1 MTVNQTTID
10 HLKKWEG
17 LRLEAYPDP
26 GSRDGN
32 PWTIGYGHTSD
43 GFLRV
48 AKGLLITQ
56 AQAESALR
64 HDAGEAAA
72 AINRL
77 VKVRLTDN
85 QRGALISFV
94 FNVGIGAFGKST
106 LLKKLNGGDYNSVPV
121 ELARWNKNDG
131 KVMAGLTNRRSA
143 EAGLWA
149 KGAFVTSRNVKAD
162 APSVGVSTPSST
174 PPPSKWAAFIAAIMA
189 LFK

>member
-1 MTVNQTTID
+1 MTVDQETIN

-43 GFLRV
+43 GFMRV
-48 AKGLLITQ
+48 AKGLRITQ
-56 AQAESALR
+56 AQAEAALR
-64 HDAGEAAA
+64 HDAGEAAV
-72 AINRL
+72 AINNL
-77 VKVRLTDN
+77 VKVPLTDN

-106 LLKKLNGGDYNSVPV
+106 LLKELNKQNYNAVPG

-131 KVMAGLTNRRSA
+131 MAMQGLINRRSA
-143 EAGLWA
+143 EAGLWV

-162 APSVGVSTPSST
+162 TS
-174 PPPSKWAAFIAAIMA
+174 SKWAAFIAAIVR

>member
-1 MTVNQTTID
+1 MTVDQQTID

-17 LRLEAYPDP
+17 LRLQAYPDP

-43 GFLRV
+43 GFMRV
-48 AKGLLITQ
+48 AKGLRITQ
-56 AQAESALR
+56 AEAEAALR

-72 AINRL
+72 AINNL
-77 VKVRLTDN
+77 VKVPLADN
-85 QRGALISFV
+85 QQGALISFV

-106 LLKKLNGGDYNSVPV
+106 LLKKLNGGDYNSVPG

-162 APSVGVSTPSST
+162 T
-174 PPPSKWAAFIAAIMA
+174 PSKWAAFMAAIVA